1 MAFDFLF
8 GQKPTHPPIP
18 PVKVPSFPVFMGAG
32 CEFTDGNHILAGYQP
47 HKEKPCI
54 SGIGGHA
61 EQGETYLQTAY
72 RETIEE
78 IFHVSA
84 IPNGLVDTLIRK
96 MAPKDVRIK
105 KGYVILRFTF
115 QDLEKLLQLC
125 KQAKLQSPLYP
136 KLPRTLLEVIQQRSI
151 HKDAEI
157 SSLCLLPVVNHN
169 IRVGQFIHPAFVHDI
184 YEIYQGIRKLQTTG

>member
-8 GQKPTHPPIP
+8 RKKPSHPPTP

-32 CEFTDGNHILAGYQP
+32 CEFTDGKHILAGYQP

-54 SGIGGHA
+54 SGLGGHA
-61 EQGETYLQTAY
+61 ETGETYLQTAY

-78 IFHVSA
+78 IFHVSV
-84 IPNGLVDTLIRK
+84 IPNGLIDTLIRK

-115 QDLEKLLQLC
+115 QDLEKLLKLC
-125 KQAKLQSPLYP
+125 KQSKLQSPLYP
-136 KLPRTLLEVIQQRSI
+136 KLPRNLFETIQQREF
-151 HKDAEI
+151 HKEAEI

-184 YEIYQGIRKLQTTG
+184 YEIHQGIRKLQTTG